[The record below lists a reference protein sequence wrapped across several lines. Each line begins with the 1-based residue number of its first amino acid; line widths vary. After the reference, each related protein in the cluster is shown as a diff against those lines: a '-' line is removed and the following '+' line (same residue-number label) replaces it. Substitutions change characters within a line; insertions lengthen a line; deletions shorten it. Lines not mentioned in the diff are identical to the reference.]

1 MYAKI
6 QRKYWGVGF
15 LRYYQI
21 RQIPNFIL
29 ALPILMVSF
38 FTIFYF
44 ILQVLCDVRDRNY
57 PKKKKENEMSVVSTV
72 FLLFPIISIFDAENI
87 SIRTARTY
95 STCVDI
101 LKNPLS
107 VHLVHLLVVTMLG
120 ILVAHVQ
127 IVTRLI
133 CSSCPLIYLGFALLL
148 SNSSHTLNH
157 YFSPIICANVKYY
170 LITYIL
176 LYVFL
181 CTFLP

>member
-1 MYAKI
+1 M
-6 QRKYWGVGF
+6 
-15 LRYYQI
+15 
-21 RQIPNFIL
+21 
-29 ALPILMVSF
+29 
-38 FTIFYF
+38 T
-44 ILQVLCDVRDRNY
+44 
-57 PKKKKENEMSVVSTV
+57 VVSTV
-72 FLLFPIISIFDAENI
+72 FLLFPIISIFDEQNI
-87 SIRTARTY
+87 SIRAARTY

-148 SNSSHTLNH
+148 SNSSRTLNN